1 MNIEKTEIHGHEV
14 LEMMTATGQPF
25 SSDSLKAA
33 IDTKFGGDASFY
45 ICSGGGMDAE
55 TLIETLWAK
64 GKFAGTPDSFIFD
77 VGTRCDH

>member
-1 MNIEKTEIHGHEV
+1 MKIDKIEIHGHEV
-14 LEMMTATGQPF
+14 LEMMTASGQQY
-25 SSDSLKAA
+25 SNDSLKAA
-33 IDTKFGGDASFY
+33 IETKFGHDANFY

-77 VGTRCDH
+77 LSKRCNH

>member
-1 MNIEKTEIHGHEV
+1 MHIDKIEIHGHEV
-14 LEMMTATGQPF
+14 LEMMTATGQPY
-25 SSDSLKAA
+25 SKESLKAA
-33 IDTKFGGDASFY
+33 IDTKFGSATSFC

-77 VGTRCDH
+77 IGTRCDL